1 MRGILYY
8 FSGTGNTK
16 WVADRF
22 KENFELYN
30 IDVDLIDIQY
40 IEDREV
46 KKCDFIII
54 GSPVHV
60 EFPPKVVRDFLNKLD
75 SLKKNKRAII
85 YCTQAAESSS
95 ACCFMAKCLKKKGY
109 IISAQ
114 ISVKMPNNYYFSIG
128 KKPTK
133 NEIEN
138 LLIKADKKTK
148 NTIEN
153 FIKNKTIRENTFFVK
168 FQLDKITYCVFK
180 NMIPKLSKNIYATKE
195 CNKCGLC
202 LRNCPQGNITFEGGR
217 AIFHSKCILCL
228 RCIHICPINAI
239 RYKNKKIDQTQ
250 KNIIKVLNLNK

>member
-22 KENFELYN
+22 KENFEPYN

-40 IEDREV
+40 IEDKEV

-75 SLKKNKRAII
+75 SLKESKRAII

-148 NTIEN
+148 NIIEN
-153 FIKNKTIRENTFFVK
+153 FIKNKTIKENTF
-168 FQLDKITYCVFK
+168 L
-180 NMIPKLSKNIYATKE
+180 LS
-195 CNKCGLC
+195 
-202 LRNCPQGNITFEGGR
+202 
-217 AIFHSKCILCL
+217 SS
-228 RCIHICPINAI
+228 
-239 RYKNKKIDQTQ
+239 
-250 KNIIKVLNLNK
+250 

>member
-1 MRGILYY
+1 MKGILYY

-22 KENFELYN
+22 KKNFKFYN
-30 IDVDLIDIQY
+30 VDIDLIDIQH
-40 IEDREV
+40 IEDKGL
-46 KKCDFIII
+46 KKCDFVII

-60 EFPPKVVRDFLNKLD
+60 GFPPKIVRDFLNRLD
-75 SLKKNKRAII
+75 SLKKNKKVII

-95 ACCFMAKCLKKKGY
+95 ACCFIAKCLKKKGY

-114 ISVKMPNNYYFSIG
+114 ISVKMPNNYYFFIG

-138 LLIKADKKTK
+138 LLIKADKKVK
-148 NTIEN
+148 NVIEN
-153 FIKNKTIRENTFFVK
+153 FIKNKNTNENTFFIRL
-168 FQLDKITYCVFK
+168 QLNKIAYDIFK
-180 NMIPKLSKNIYATKE
+180 SMVPKLSKNIYSTKE

-202 LRNCPQGNITFEGGR
+202 LRNCPQGNITFEGGY

-250 KNIIKVLNLNK
+250 KNIMKVLNLNK